1 MIRRGSRESF
11 PRSKGGRMSDSTFFT
26 LDQEPPCSAR
36 IAVVGVG
43 GGGGNA
49 VNTMISEGMEGV
61 QFVAA
66 NTDAQVL
73 ERSLASE
80 KIQIG
85 QELTNGLGAGGNPD
99 VGRKAALEDTERLS
113 EFMQKLEMVFVTAG
127 MGGGTGTG
135 AAPVIARIAKEAGVL
150 TVGVVTKPFEF
161 EGPRRMSQA
170 DEGIDE
176 LREAVNTLIT
186 IPNQRLLGMVE
197 RSTPM
202 MEAFQKAN
210 NVLLQ
215 ACKGIADLITT
226 PGLINLDFADV
237 RTIMRD
243 MGGKAL
249 MGSGTGQG
257 ENRAVIAAQNAIN
270 SPLLEEGTI
279 EGSRGV
285 LINITGGNDLAL
297 FEVNE
302 ACKLVHEKAHQDA
315 NIIFGSVI
323 DPNLENQIRV
333 TVIATGFGRESIR
346 EVPPLEAEATGTEG
360 GKISVPAYIRL
371 KNTKTQSGV
380 PDNLEDD
387 DLDVPTFLRKQ
398 VD

>member
-1 MIRRGSRESF
+1 
-11 PRSKGGRMSDSTFFT
+11 MSDLMFEM
-26 LDQEPPCSAR
+26 DQGAPCRAR

-49 VNTMISEGMEGV
+49 VNTMISAGMEGV
-61 QFVAA
+61 EFVAA
-66 NTDAQVL
+66 NTDAQIL
-73 ERSLASE
+73 ERSLAGE
-80 KIQIG
+80 KIQLG
-85 QELTNGLGAGGNPD
+85 LELTNGLGAGGNPD
-99 VGRKAALEDTERLS
+99 VGRKAALEDTERLTDYLQ
-113 EFMQKLEMVFVTAG
+113 ELELVFVTAG

-150 TVGVVTKPFEF
+150 TVGVVTKPFDF
-161 EGPRRMSQA
+161 EGPRRMNQA
-170 DEGIDE
+170 GEGIEE

-202 MEAFQKAN
+202 TEAFQKAN

-249 MGSGTGQG
+249 MGSGTGHG

-285 LINITGGNDLAL
+285 LINITGGANLSL

-302 ACKLVHEKAHQDA
+302 ACKLVHEKAHPDA

-323 DPNLENQIRV
+323 DADMDNEIRV
-333 TVIATGFGRESIR
+333 TVIATGFGRETIR
-346 EVPPLEAEATGTEG
+346 EVPPLEAEATGTDG
-360 GKISVPAYIRL
+360 KKISPLDYVRL
-371 KNTKTQSGV
+371 KSGGAQ
-380 PDNLEDD
+380 DGAAYELEED

>member
-1 MIRRGSRESF
+1 MIEGERMRET
-11 PRSKGGRMSDSTFFT
+11 MSESTFFT
-26 LDQEPPCSAR
+26 LEQAPPCSAR

-49 VNTMISEGMEGV
+49 VNTMIAAGMEGV
-61 QFVAA
+61 QFMAA

-73 ERSLASE
+73 ERSLAAE
-80 KIQIG
+80 KIQLG
-85 QELTNGLGAGGNPD
+85 RALTHGLGAGGNPS

-113 EFMQKLEMVFVTAG
+113 ELVQDLEMVFVTAG

-135 AAPVIARIAKEAGVL
+135 AAPVLARAAKEAGVL
-150 TVGVVTKPFEF
+150 TVGVVTKPFDF
-161 EGPRRMSQA
+161 EGPRRMKQA
-170 DEGIDE
+170 EEGIDE

-202 MEAFQKAN
+202 TEAFEKAN

-257 ENRAVIAAQNAIN
+257 ENRAVLAAQNAIN

-279 EGSRGV
+279 EGSQGV
-285 LINITGGNDLAL
+285 LINITGGSDLSL

-302 ACKLVHEKAHQDA
+302 ACGLVHEKAHPDA

-323 DPNLENQIRV
+323 DPNMENQIRV
-333 TVIATGFGRESIR
+333 TVIATGFGAIR
-346 EVPPLEAEATGTEG
+346 EVPSSFGWEATGTDG
-360 GKISVPAYIRL
+360 KKISTPTYIRIKEHQKPFGALSDLEGDDLEVPA
-371 KNTKTQSGV
+371 
-380 PDNLEDD
+380 
-387 DLDVPTFLRKQ
+387 FLRKQ

>member
-1 MIRRGSRESF
+1 
-11 PRSKGGRMSDSTFFT
+11 MSDLMFEM
-26 LDQEPPCSAR
+26 DQGAPCRAR

-49 VNTMISEGMEGV
+49 VNTMISAGMEGV
-61 QFVAA
+61 EFVAA

-73 ERSLASE
+73 ERSLAGE
-80 KIQIG
+80 KIQLG
-85 QELTNGLGAGGNPD
+85 LELTNGLGAGGNPD
-99 VGRKAALEDTERLS
+99 VGRKAALEDTERLTDYLQ
-113 EFMQKLEMVFVTAG
+113 ELELVFVTAG

-161 EGPRRMSQA
+161 EGPRRMNQA
-170 DEGIDE
+170 GEGIEE

-202 MEAFQKAN
+202 TEAFQKAN

-249 MGSGTGQG
+249 MGSGTGHG

-285 LINITGGNDLAL
+285 LINITGGADLSL

-302 ACKLVHEKAHQDA
+302 ACKLVHEKAHPDA

-323 DPNLENQIRV
+323 DADMDNEIRV
-333 TVIATGFGRESIR
+333 TVIATGFGREAIR
-346 EVPPLEAEATGTEG
+346 EVPPLEAEATGTDG
-360 GKISVPAYIRL
+360 KKISPLDYVRL
-371 KNTKTQSGV
+371 KSGGAQAGAAYE
-380 PDNLEDD
+380 LEED

>member
-1 MIRRGSRESF
+1 
-11 PRSKGGRMSDSTFFT
+11 MSESTFFE
-26 LDQEPPCSAR
+26 LEQETPCSAR

-49 VNTMISEGMEGV
+49 VNTMISSGMEGV

-80 KIQIG
+80 KIQLG
-85 QELTNGLGAGGNPD
+85 NELTNGLGAGGNPE

-113 EFMQKLEMVFVTAG
+113 DFMQNLEMVFVTAG

-135 AAPVIARIAKEAGVL
+135 AAPVLARIAKEAGVL
-150 TVGVVTKPFEF
+150 TVGVVTKPFDF
-161 EGPRRMSQA
+161 EGPRRMQQA
-170 DEGIDE
+170 EEGIGE

-202 MEAFQKAN
+202 TEAFEKAN

-237 RTIMRD
+237 RTVMRD

-285 LINITGGNDLAL
+285 LINISGGEDLSL

-302 ACKLVHEKAHQDA
+302 ACKLVHEKAHHEA

-323 DPNLENQIRV
+323 DPSMENQIRV

-371 KNTKTQSGV
+371 KNNKPQSSV
-380 PDNLEDD
+380 PYELEDD

>member
-1 MIRRGSRESF
+1 
-11 PRSKGGRMSDSTFFT
+11 MSDSTFFT
-26 LDQEPPCSAR
+26 LEQEAPCSAR

-49 VNTMISEGMEGV
+49 VNTMIAAGMEGV

-73 ERSLASE
+73 ERSIATE

-85 QELTNGLGAGGNPD
+85 HELTGGLGAGGNPE
-99 VGRKAALEDTERLS
+99 VGRKAALEDTEVLL
-113 EFMQKLEMVFVTAG
+113 EFMQNLEMVFVTAG

-150 TVGVVTKPFEF
+150 TVGVVTKPFGF
-161 EGPRRMSQA
+161 EGPRRMKQA
-170 DEGIDE
+170 EEGIEE
-176 LREAVNTLIT
+176 LRDAVNTLIT

-202 MEAFQKAN
+202 TEAFEKAN
-210 NVLLQ
+210 NVLLH

-285 LINITGGNDLAL
+285 LINISGGADLSL
-297 FEVNE
+297 YEVNE
-302 ACKLVHEKAHQDA
+302 ACELVHEKAHQEA

-323 DPNLENQIRV
+323 DANLDNQIRV

-346 EVPPLEAEATGTEG
+346 EVPPLESEATGTVG
-360 GKISVPAYIRL
+360 GKISVPAYIRM
-371 KNTKTQSGV
+371 KNNGASSGV
-380 PDNLEDD
+380 TDNLEDD
-387 DLDVPTFLRKQ
+387 DLDVPTFLRRQ

>member
-1 MIRRGSRESF
+1 
-11 PRSKGGRMSDSTFFT
+11 MSDLMFEM
-26 LDQEPPCSAR
+26 DQGAPCRAR

-49 VNTMISEGMEGV
+49 VNTMISAGMEGV
-61 QFVAA
+61 EFVAA

-73 ERSLASE
+73 ERSLAGE
-80 KIQIG
+80 KIQLG
-85 QELTNGLGAGGNPD
+85 LELTNGLGAGGNPD
-99 VGRKAALEDTERLS
+99 VGRKAALEDTERLTDYLQ
-113 EFMQKLEMVFVTAG
+113 ELELVFVTAG

-161 EGPRRMSQA
+161 EGPRRMNQA
-170 DEGIDE
+170 GEGIEE

-202 MEAFQKAN
+202 TEAFQKAN

-249 MGSGTGQG
+249 MGSGTGHG

-285 LINITGGNDLAL
+285 LINITGGADLSL

-302 ACKLVHEKAHQDA
+302 ACKLVHEKAHPDA

-323 DPNLENQIRV
+323 DADMDNEIRV
-333 TVIATGFGRESIR
+333 TVIATGFGREAIR
-346 EVPPLEAEATGTEG
+346 EVPPLEAEATGTD
-360 GKISVPAYIRL
+360 GKKVSPLDYVRL
-371 KNTKTQSGV
+371 KSGGGQAGAAYE
-380 PDNLEDD
+380 LEED

>member
-1 MIRRGSRESF
+1 
-11 PRSKGGRMSDSTFFT
+11 MSDSTFFT

-285 LINITGGNDLAL
+285 LINSTGGNDLAL

-302 ACKLVHEKAHQDA
+302 A

>member
-1 MIRRGSRESF
+1 MGDVHSMFE
-11 PRSKGGRMSDSTFFT
+11 
-26 LDQEPPCSAR
+26 LEQETPCSAR
-36 IAVVGVG
+36 IAVIGVG

-49 VNTMISEGMEGV
+49 VDTMIAAGMESV
-61 QFVAA
+61 QFAAA

-73 ERSLASE
+73 ERSLAPE
-80 KIQIG
+80 KIYLG
-85 QELTNGLGAGGNPD
+85 RELTNGLGAGGNPEI
-99 VGRKAALEDTERLS
+99 GRKAALEDAESLS
-113 EFMQKLEMVFVTAG
+113 QFLNELEMVFVTAG

-135 AAPVIARIAKEAGVL
+135 AAPVIARMAKEAGVL

-161 EGPRRMSQA
+161 EGPRRMNQA
-170 DEGIDE
+170 NEGIEE
-176 LREAVNTLIT
+176 LREGVNTLIT

-197 RSTPM
+197 HSTPM
-202 MEAFQKAN
+202 TEAFKKAN
-210 NVLLQ
+210 SVLLQ

-237 RTIMRD
+237 RAIMRD

-249 MGSGTGQG
+249 MGSGIGQG
-257 ENRAVIAAQNAIN
+257 ENRAVIAAQNAVN

-285 LINITGGNDLAL
+285 LINITGGPELSL
-297 FEVNE
+297 VEVNE
-302 ACKLVHEKAHQDA
+302 ACKLVHEKAHPEA

-323 DPNLENQIRV
+323 DPGLSGEIRV

-346 EVPPLEAEATGTEG
+346 EVPQLPSEATGTEG
-360 GKISVPAYIRL
+360 KKLSMPAYMRL
-371 KNTKTQSGV
+371 KGDKGKSPTEYE
-380 PDNLEDD
+380 LEEDI
-387 DLDVPTFLRKQ
+387 DVPTFLRKQ